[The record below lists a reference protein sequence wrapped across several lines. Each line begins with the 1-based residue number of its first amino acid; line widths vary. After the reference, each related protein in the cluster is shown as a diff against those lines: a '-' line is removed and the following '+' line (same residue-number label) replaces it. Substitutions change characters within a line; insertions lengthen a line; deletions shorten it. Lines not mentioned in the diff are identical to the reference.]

1 MTTPLFKIGV
11 ATNTGGNQVFK
22 IQHKEIP
29 DIETAVELTKGE
41 FPDAERIL
49 VLVPKE
55 V

>member
-1 MTTPLFKIGV
+1 MSAPLFKIGV
-11 ATNTGGNQVFK
+11 ATKTGAQVFK
-22 IQHKEIP
+22 LQHKEIQ
-29 DIETAVELTKGE
+29 DIQTAVELTKGE